1 MENKLQKMKN
11 KSRFIRNLRDW
22 IIAHTDYDIH
32 IDLNKVKIIKPNINQ
47 IDEILTDISDF
58 MNQFLVQFEKQEVIP
73 FDKLSMTQDGMSI
86 INKLQKLN

>member
-1 MENKLQKMKN
+1 MKN

-58 MNQFLVQFEKQEVIP
+58 MNQFLVQFEKREAIP

-86 INKLQKLN
+86 INKLQ

>member
-58 MNQFLVQFEKQEVIP
+58 MNQFLVQFEKREAIP

-86 INKLQKLN
+86 INKLQ

>member
-1 MENKLQKMKN
+1 MKN